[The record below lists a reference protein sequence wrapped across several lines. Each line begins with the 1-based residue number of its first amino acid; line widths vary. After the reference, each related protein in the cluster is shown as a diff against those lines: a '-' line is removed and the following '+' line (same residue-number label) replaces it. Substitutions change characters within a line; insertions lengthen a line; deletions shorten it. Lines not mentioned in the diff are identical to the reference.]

1 MWTRE
6 RERQIGKGKRD
17 GREERETDFF
27 FYIICWCSLYY
38 FNKLYVKIDVG

>member
-27 FYIICWCSLYY
+27 FILFVGVVYIILINCM
-38 FNKLYVKIDVG
+38 

>member
-1 MWTRE
+1 MDGVVWTRE

-27 FYIICWCSLYY
+27 FLYY
-38 FNKLYVKIDVG
+38 LLV